1 MTSETNIFSFGESSD
16 PKEKARAALC
26 AVRQYQQGWQEHGVD
41 RVHKYFDDVEG
52 DWPETF
58 DEIII
63 SDSSD
68 PASATS
74 QRTQSACDAPGT

>member
-1 MTSETNIFSFGESSD
+1 MTSETNIFSLGESSG
-16 PKEKARAALC
+16 PMEKARAALR
-26 AVRQYQQGWQEHGVD
+26 AVRQYKQDWQELGVN

-52 DWPETF
+52 DWLETF